1 MKSHVCSICGKE
13 FDSPLSLG
21 GHISSH
27 NRGESYKKKRE
38 TQRSRDK
45 RKNLHFPKKCKFCNL
60 EFENGFSLGGHLI
73 SCGLN
78 PNSKETYLRI
88 SEKAKGR
95 ILSESH
101 KKAIS
106 ASMKK
111 AHEDGKAWN
120 IGMSRWN
127 NKKSYPEL
135 FFSRV
140 IENEFSDKNYISE
153 FPLHIYSIDFAWPKI
168 KKGIEIDGSQ
178 HKRFEDYSERDKRKD
193 LYAKENGWE
202 ILRISWDDL
211 FSQTKHWI
219 KIAYDFIH

>member
-1 MKSHVCSICGKE
+1 MEKCIFCNKELKPNGKSHQIFCHQNPNKKDRRGSNNPMFGKKSVNQYSKGVIMSDE
-13 FDSPLSLG
+13 TKAK
-21 GHISSH
+21 ISS
-27 NRGESYKKKRE
+27 RLKQQKPSLEKKKK
-38 TQRSRDK
+38 T
-45 RKNLHFPKKCKFCNL
+45 
-60 EFENGFSLGGHLI
+60 
-73 SCGLN
+73 
-78 PNSKETYLRI
+78 
-88 SEKAKGR
+88 SE
-95 ILSESH
+95 
-101 KKAIS
+101 
-106 ASMKK
+106 SMKK
-111 AHEDGKAWN
+111 AHAEGRAWN

-153 FPLHIYSIDFAWPKI
+153 FPLHIYSIDFAWPEI

-178 HKRFEDYSERDKRKD
+178 HKRFEDYLERDKRKD